1 MIILLST
8 LLIFLLFLWFIFV
21 YSFKVKIFYSI
32 DMLIIYILKL
42 PIISLKNEKLIDL
55 YKKIIPKD
63 KKSAS
68 KDIDY
73 SSILSLIHVDK
84 IDFFIHKQFIDYS
97 LLIKFLL
104 ILKKAQD
111 HLPLN
116 NISLRTNISKKEEFI
131 VEVRIRFN
139 LGIIL
144 LNILRLRRIYHG
156 KKFD

>member
-21 YSFKVKIFYSI
+21 YSFKVKIFYSM

>member
-1 MIILLST
+1 
-8 LLIFLLFLWFIFV
+8 
-21 YSFKVKIFYSI
+21 
-32 DMLIIYILKL
+32 MLIIYVLNL

>member
-1 MIILLST
+1 
-8 LLIFLLFLWFIFV
+8 
-21 YSFKVKIFYSI
+21 
-32 DMLIIYILKL
+32 MLIIYILKL

>member
-1 MIILLST
+1 M
-8 LLIFLLFLWFIFV
+8 
-21 YSFKVKIFYSI
+21 

>member
-55 YKKIIPKD
+55 FKKIIPKD

-97 LLIKFLL
+97 LLINFLL